1 MDTTTING
9 GTVRD
14 DGAKVHLRDGTG
26 PLTNSKHINPHI
38 PAPARAS
45 ICYGRNGVSPFPSLS
60 IGQKCICLTHIS
72 LFPHERQLHE
82 PAPTMLRG
90 QWLDDLANHIPA
102 GPVITVIELDE
113 LNQGLNVSSLSRIS
127 HA

>member
-1 MDTTTING
+1 MSF
-9 GTVRD
+9 
-14 DGAKVHLRDGTG
+14 L
-26 PLTNSKHINPHI
+26 
-38 PAPARAS
+38 
-45 ICYGRNGVSPFPSLS
+45 
-60 IGQKCICLTHIS
+60 
-72 LFPHERQLHE
+72 HEGQLHE

-102 GPVITVIELDE
+102 GPVIAVIELGE